1 MADKEKKEEQTE
13 EKPQAKD
20 EKESGGLNLK
30 SYLIMA
36 GIMVAGCAG
45 GFALAQ
51 LIGPSTVTPSA
62 AKAAEA
68 PKAPTFEEML
78 ENTSKD
84 AKIWFYDIEPA
95 VVVNLNEPGVTRM
108 LRAGI
113 TIELSP
119 KMNEEQGMVFLTEKN
134 IILRGFLTTYLAEL
148 TLEQVRGSRNL
159 TRIQNEI
166 KEHFNDLLFPD
177 TRPYVTGIIL
187 KDFIAQ

>member
-1 MADKEKKEEQTE
+1 MADEEKKEDQGE
-13 EKPQAKD
+13 EKSAGKD
-20 EKESGGLNLK
+20 GKESGGFNLK
-30 SYLIMA
+30 SYLIMGGIVIA
-36 GIMVAGCAG
+36 GSLG
-45 GFALAQ
+45 GFSLAQ
-51 LIGPSTVTPSA
+51 LIGPGTVTPSTE
-62 AKAAEA
+62 KGEEA
-68 PKAPTFEEML
+68 PKAATFEEML
-78 ENTSKD
+78 ENTSDD

-119 KMNEEQGMVFLTEKN
+119 KMNQEQGMEFLTEKS

-177 TRPYVTGIIL
+177 SRPYVTGIIL